1 MDVKFRVVK
10 GNTVENQPFSPHRA
24 RVTVTPASV
33 HLPFTQFPYVHRA
46 LTALR
51 TD

>member
-1 MDVKFRVVK
+1 MNVKFLMAK
-10 GNTVENQPFSPHRA
+10 GSTVENQPFSHPRA
-24 RVTVTPASV
+24 RVTVKPASV

-51 TD
+51 AD